1 MRGFDEACERLD
13 TDDGS
18 TAITTT
24 TITPVQFRR
33 NMVTMNTIAS
43 PQILTPSKYAPDFS
57 PRSFSLYLASIFQK
71 MLSTSCNTILLLL
84 QQTFYATRVLVVQTC
99 YTVALVVTEL
109 WLRGSR
115 MVKMGWRAS
124 EPLRQKL
131 FFEFMVFVL
140 GGGYGILLILLWPGW
155 IVVGTFALG
164 LWFIRG

>member
-1 MRGFDEACERLD
+1 
-13 TDDGS
+13 
-18 TAITTT
+18 
-24 TITPVQFRR
+24 
-33 NMVTMNTIAS
+33 
-43 PQILTPSKYAPDFS
+43 
-57 PRSFSLYLASIFQK
+57 
-71 MLSTSCNTILLLL
+71 
-84 QQTFYATRVLVVQTC
+84 
-99 YTVALVVTEL
+99 
-109 WLRGSR
+109 